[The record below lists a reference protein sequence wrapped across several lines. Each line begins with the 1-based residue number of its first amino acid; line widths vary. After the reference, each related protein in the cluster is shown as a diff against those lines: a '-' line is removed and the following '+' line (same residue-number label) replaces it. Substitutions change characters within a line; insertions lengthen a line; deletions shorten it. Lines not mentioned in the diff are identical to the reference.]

1 MKSNSLR
8 LIVIV
13 VTAAAMVLVLAA
25 CGPQAAA
32 TPTDEPVVAETTEVV
47 PTEEV
52 EEAEPTEEP
61 TEDATEAEATP
72 TIEEVATDEAPTG
85 ESVSQSATVTCT
97 LLNLNTVTGDE
108 LLSIIPDFSSR
119 MVREFQEYRPY
130 VSIQEFEREIGKYV
144 SEDQVTAWEAYVYV
158 PVAYNDSD
166 AATLQQIPGVDEAL
180 AQTLIDD
187 RPYAD
192 QQAFLDALAASL
204 TADQVAQAACYLAAE

>member
-13 VTAAAMVLVLAA
+13 VAATAMVLVLAA

-61 TEDATEAEATP
+61 TEAEATP
-72 TIEEVATDEAPTG
+72 TIEEVATDEATTG

-108 LLSIIPDFSSR
+108 LLSTIPDFSSR

-180 AQTLIDD
+180 A
-187 RPYAD
+187 
-192 QQAFLDALAASL
+192 
-204 TADQVAQAACYLAAE
+204 

>member
-13 VTAAAMVLVLAA
+13 VAATAMVLVLAA

-61 TEDATEAEATP
+61 TEAEATP
-72 TIEEVATDEAPTG
+72 TIEEVATDEATTG

-108 LLSIIPDFSSR
+108 LLSTIPDFSSR

-180 AQTLIDD
+180 AQTLVDG

>member
-1 MKSNSLR
+1 
-8 LIVIV
+8 
-13 VTAAAMVLVLAA
+13 
-25 CGPQAAA
+25 
-32 TPTDEPVVAETTEVV
+32 PTDEPVVAETTEVV

-61 TEDATEAEATP
+61 TEAEATP
-72 TIEEVATDEAPTG
+72 TIEEVATDEATTG

-108 LLSIIPDFSSR
+108 LLSTIPDFSSR

-158 PVAYNDSD
+158 PVAHNDSD

-180 AQTLIDD
+180 AQTLVDG

>member
-8 LIVIV
+8 LMAIV
-13 VTAAAMVLVLAA
+13 VAATAMVLVLAA

-61 TEDATEAEATP
+61 TEAEATP
-72 TIEEVATDEAPTG
+72 TIEEVATDEATTG

-108 LLSIIPDFSSR
+108 LLSTIPDFSSR

-180 AQTLIDD
+180 AQTLVDG